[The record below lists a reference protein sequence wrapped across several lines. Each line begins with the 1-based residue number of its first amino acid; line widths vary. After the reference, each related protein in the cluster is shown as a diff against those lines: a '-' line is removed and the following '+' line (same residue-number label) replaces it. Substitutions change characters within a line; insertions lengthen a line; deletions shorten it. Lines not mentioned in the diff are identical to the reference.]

1 MKIYTWQYQGKTGI
15 VYADNMKSAKQEL
28 AVKQGNPKKIKKG
41 TKIEKTGLCKNKP
54 AKVIV
59 IDTEKINTKPTVEL
73 DLGEKQNKATIV
85 TGPGSYMING
95 AMMYIGSDVTYK
107 VSRGDMVKKVY

>member
-1 MKIYTWQYQGKTGI
+1 MKIYTWQYQGKTGT
-15 VYADNMKSAKQEL
+15 VYADNMKAAKQEL

-54 AKVIV
+54 VKVTV
-59 IDTEKINTKPTVEL
+59 IDTEKISTKPIVEL
-73 DLGEKQNKATIV
+73 DLGEKQTKGTIV

-95 AMMYIGSDVTYK
+95 SIMYIGSDASYK
-107 VSRGDMVKKVY
+107 INRGDMVKKVY